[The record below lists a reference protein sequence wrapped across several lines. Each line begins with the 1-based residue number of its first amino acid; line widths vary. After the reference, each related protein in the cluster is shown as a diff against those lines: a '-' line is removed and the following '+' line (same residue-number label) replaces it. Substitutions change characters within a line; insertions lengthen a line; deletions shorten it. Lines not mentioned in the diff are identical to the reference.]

1 MRVKIHP
8 ATTSRRRMH
17 RRNELVDPV
26 QSVEAR
32 AASQEMFFDPRLHG
46 VAQGIVLQDIIRD
59 VIHRVSG

>member
-1 MRVKIHP
+1 
-8 ATTSRRRMH
+8 MH

>member
-1 MRVKIHP
+1 
-8 ATTSRRRMH
+8 MH

-32 AASQEMFFDPRLHG
+32 GTSQEMFFDPRLHG
-46 VAQGIVLQDIIRD
+46 VAQRIVLQDIIRY